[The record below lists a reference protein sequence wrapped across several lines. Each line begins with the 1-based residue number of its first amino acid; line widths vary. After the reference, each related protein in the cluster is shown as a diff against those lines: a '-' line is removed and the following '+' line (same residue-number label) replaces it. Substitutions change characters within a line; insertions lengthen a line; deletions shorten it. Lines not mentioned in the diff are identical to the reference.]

1 MSDNL
6 EETAFVNTNSIV
18 EYLSMMSKYAWH
30 EINML
35 FQISNL
41 IILLLEYRCACTAVF
56 AAGAEHWKGCDL
68 PVLIWDML
76 FFEWGLLYGS
86 NVSRKSSLQLLYL
99 LHLDC
104 LDCSW
109 YVVALFARPSKMCRV
124 AGTHIL
130 SGGTGALGIANASDT
145 FGALSY
151 HGYGYDGYP
160 SSQWVLPGHCTIPG
174 WRGSQIHLPSFK
186 GWPSSNRGKEW
197 FWEFLTYHC
206 FFEFPIPGLH
216 LACYIWHFKPLLMEV
231 QGRWE
236 WLQALGCFQLGC

>member
-1 MSDNL
+1 MSDNS
-6 EETAFVNTNSIV
+6 EETAFVNTNSMV
-18 EYLSMMSKYAWH
+18 EYLSMIPKYAWH

-56 AAGAEHWKGCDL
+56 AAGTEHWKGCDL

-76 FFEWGLLYGS
+76 FWMRIA
-86 NVSRKSSLQLLYL
+86 VWKQCSSLQLLYL

-109 YVVALFARPSKMCRV
+109 YVLALFARPSKMCRV

-145 FGALSY
+145 FGAISAMPMMAIHLF
-151 HGYGYDGYP
+151 GV
-160 SSQWVLPGHCTIPG
+160 WVLPGHCTIPG

-197 FWEFLTYHC
+197 FWEYLTYHC
-206 FFEFPIPGLH
+206 FLNFRFP
-216 LACYIWHFKPLLMEV
+216 V
-231 QGRWE
+231 
-236 WLQALGCFQLGC
+236 